1 MKIWERKL
9 LSLNAV
15 HYSTSKLSHKE
26 DCSKDNLVLR
36 VYHLQG
42 GGKMTDTGNEVAPKN
57 GAAWHRFTWSYFCNR

>member
-1 MKIWERKL
+1 MPCITVL
-9 LSLNAV
+9 LNCPRDSASLK
-15 HYSTSKLSHKE
+15 SQE

-57 GAAWHRFTWSYFCNR
+57 GAAWHRFT